1 MVTTK
6 KEEKHKMARQEEE
19 ELASIKKPGEVEQV
33 TKEEFERSI
42 L

>member
-1 MVTTK
+1 
-6 KEEKHKMARQEEE
+6 MARQEEE

-33 TKEEFERSI
+33 TKEDFVR